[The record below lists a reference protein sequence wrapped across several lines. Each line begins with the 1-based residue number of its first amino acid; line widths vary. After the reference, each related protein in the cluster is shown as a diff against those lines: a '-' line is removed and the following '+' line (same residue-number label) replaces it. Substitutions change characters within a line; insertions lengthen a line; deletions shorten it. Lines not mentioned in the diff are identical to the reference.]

1 MDGQTDG
8 RREGAGAD
16 SSPPPTEKHFTFVD
30 TASVESR
37 RPRLAARRHPLSHS
51 FLKNPETLQPFLFK
65 LLFFF
70 VLYRLV
76 FSKAGTNWT
85 RSAAHTS
92 GKQRLSIPL
101 GIRSVAQILRPRSKT
116 NSMFSLPLAPI
127 RCRRPPD

>member
-65 LLFFF
+65 LLFFLF
-70 VLYRLV
+70 CIVSFFRRQEQTGHAQL
-76 FSKAGTNWT
+76 
-85 RSAAHTS
+85 HT
-92 GKQRLSIPL
+92 LPE
-101 GIRSVAQILRPRSKT
+101 
-116 NSMFSLPLAPI
+116 NSDFPFPLASVL
-127 RCRRPPD
+127 